1 MTQDQGTPPEHAYTL
16 KLSRSGKTLA
26 SIHGVSY
33 ETARIA
39 FPSMLADHA
48 AADSAD
54 ASHIRRSIA
63 HLWDE
68 LDDKDTLI
76 YRGLSAS
83 LSAAS

>member
-1 MTQDQGTPPEHAYTL
+1 MAQEQGTPAEHAYTL

-26 SIHGVSY
+26 SINGVSY
-33 ETARIA
+33 ETARLA

-48 AADSAD
+48 ADTNED
-54 ASHIRRSIA
+54 AAHIRKSA
-63 HLWDE
+63 TSLWSE

-83 LSAAS
+83 LSAAN